1 MTSERQFYGDKPA
14 WHVMIVLFL
23 LHSLLVGLPS
33 FPQFCR
39 RVFLVVIRKIETHG
53 YLKDESEEAIRI
65 QTRLQRM
72 IETNGQI
79 ESLFPICT
87 S

>member
-23 LHSLLVGLPS
+23 LHSLLAGRPS
-33 FPQFCR
+33 FFRPWR
-39 RVFLVVIRKIETHG
+39 RVFLVDIPKIYCEC
-53 YLKDESEEAIRI
+53 YLKDESEEVSRI
-65 QTRLQRM
+65 QTRLHRM
-72 IETNGQI
+72 IETNGKI
-79 ESLFPICT
+79 ESLFHICT